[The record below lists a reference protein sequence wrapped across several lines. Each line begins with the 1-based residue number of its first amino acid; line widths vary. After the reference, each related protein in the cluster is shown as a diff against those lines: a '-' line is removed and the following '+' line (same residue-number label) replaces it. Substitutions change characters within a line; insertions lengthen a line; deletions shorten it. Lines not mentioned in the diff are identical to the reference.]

1 MMNQATITI
10 YGHHRS
16 IHLPIYGAKCFAV
29 RSGTVDI
36 HGAPVVPTWTFLEQ
50 TAEAG
55 DSSIM
60 IQTPNGLT
68 NWNVGDRMAIAPT
81 GGANSIVESEDR
93 VITSIVDNA
102 DGTHTIGLD
111 APLNHMHTG
120 TETQWDG
127 FNGQFTLNQRAEIGL
142 LSRNI
147 KFQGKI
153 SHKILLVII
162 VSLV

>member
-1 MMNQATITI
+1 
-10 YGHHRS
+10 
-16 IHLPIYGAKCFAV
+16 
-29 RSGTVDI
+29 
-36 HGAPVVPTWTFLEQ
+36 
-50 TAEAG
+50 
-55 DSSIM
+55 M

-93 VITSIVDNA
+93 VITSVTDNG

-127 FNGQFTLNQRAEIGL
+127 FNGQFTLNQRAEVGL
-142 LSRNI
+142 LTRNI
-147 KFQGKI
+147 DKKHKFQGSQNLAPWYQEIPSCDNFDELDLGLEAVQNCFVDRFGNEEGSDKFGAQM
-153 SHKILLVII
+153 LVHS
-162 VSLV
+162 VTYAKVE